1 LRLFLVSITLV
12 SLVAFLSACGG
23 EAAQQA
29 AAPVPAGPSLP
40 APYKQAKY
48 ASVTLAPDLAVLSD
62 GEREALPLL
71 VAALE
76 SIDRAFWH
84 QVFGPKAGFLE
95 SIPDDDARRF
105 AEINYGPWD
114 RLDDDRPFFAIQPK
128 PAASRFY
135 PMDLQPGEL
144 EAAGAAS
151 ADGGAALR
159 NPYTVVRRE
168 ENRALKTIP
177 FHEAYP
183 VALQDASSLLARAAK
198 VVGTPALSSYLGLMA
213 EGLKN
218 DSFAASDEAW
228 MKIDGALG
236 VVLGPLDPSE
246 DHIHRLKRA
255 YAGAIWVGRSEW
267 DARVGQY
274 RSLMPE
280 LVEGLSGRKPAA
292 GSRQVAFEVVDLIR
306 IAGCWN
312 AGPKRF
318 VLELPANE
326 TLRKQSG
333 TSRLLFHNVA
343 QAKYDST
350 LVPLAENLI
359 VAGQR
364 DNVTFDAFFTND
376 LLLEMIR
383 AEGASV
389 EEKAMERLYGKA
401 AWIVGMVRANAIA
414 AHVAG
419 QLADRGE
426 IGSSPEQHF
435 TTLVV
440 SAFRSLR
447 FGSASAQG
455 PAALILLNK
464 LLRDG
469 AIVREGD
476 SPVYRVDVEATQ
488 RSVHDLAQ
496 KLVVADDA
504 DKSAE
509 LITLL
514 GELTQSN
521 PELVED
527 LGRLAAAR
535 VPIDIAFESPGS

>member
-1 LRLFLVSITLV
+1 LRRFLVSIALV
-12 SLVAFLSACGG
+12 SLVALLAACGG
-23 EAAQQA
+23 EAVQQV
-29 AAPVPAGPSLP
+29 APTGPSLP
-40 APYKQAKY
+40 PPYKQAKY
-48 ASVTLAPDLAVLSD
+48 ASVTLAPDLAALTA

-71 VAALE
+71 VAALR
-76 SIDRAFWH
+76 SIDRAFWQ
-84 QVFGPKAGFLE
+84 QVFGPKVPFLE

-114 RLDDDRPFFAIQPK
+114 RLDDDRPFFAVQPK

-144 EAAGAAS
+144 EVAGAAS
-151 ADGGAALR
+151 ADGGAGLR

-183 VALQDASSLLARAAK
+183 AALHDASSLLDRAAK
-198 VVGTPALSSYLGLMA
+198 VVGTPALSRYLGLMA
-213 EGLKN
+213 EGLKS

-246 DHIHRLKRA
+246 DHMHRLKRA
-255 YAGAIWVGRSEW
+255 YAGAIWVGRADW
-267 DARVGQY
+267 DARVRQY
-274 RSLMPE
+274 RALLPE
-280 LVEGLSGRKPAA
+280 LVEGLSSRKPAA
-292 GSRQVAFEVVDLIR
+292 GSRQVDFEVVDLIQ

-333 TSRLLFHNVA
+333 ARRLLLHNVA

-364 DNVTFDAFFTND
+364 DNVTFDAFFTHD

-389 EEKAMERLYGKA
+389 EEKALERLYGKA
-401 AWIVGMVRANAIA
+401 AWIVGVVRANAIA

-426 IGSSPEQHF
+426 IGSSLEQNF

-447 FGSASAQG
+447 FGSTSAQS

-476 SPVYRVDVEATQ
+476 SPAYRVDVEAMQ

-514 GELTQSN
+514 GELTQPN

-527 LGRLAAAR
+527 LARLAEAR